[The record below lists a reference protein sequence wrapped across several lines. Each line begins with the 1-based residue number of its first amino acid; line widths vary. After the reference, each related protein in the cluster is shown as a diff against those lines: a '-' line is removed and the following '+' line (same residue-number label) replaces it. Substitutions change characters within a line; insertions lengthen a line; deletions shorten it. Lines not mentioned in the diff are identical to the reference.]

1 MISLIMLWN
10 ASIDVEARE
19 LLYDRSATSKFPV
32 SDIHVA
38 GEATPLQYSASV
50 GVPLDYQ
57 FRTNL
62 YYMLRVRVTNVN
74 YNLIKDSSVG
84 STMNYKFYIDYAGE
98 RYDTSGGYIIIP
110 GNFINGFVVSLDLEG
125 TVYGTGKWQVSPSIT
140 YSYTLYSLTANDLP
154 NYQNVPI
161 VNGLGQ
167 VEDAVNQAGDK
178 IDKTTDAVEEQTKEQ
193 KGFFKSVLDFFGGFF
208 GNLIDAV
215 IGLFVP
221 SAEDMQG
228 LLQQLNDFFS
238 KTFGFLYYPFEVI
251 IQLFQALVSDG
262 GGTSITFPGFSIM
275 GYTVWEDISYN
286 LADNELGKLVYPTV
300 QTISGVLLGGWFI
313 MYLRRFF
320 DERFGGGGR

>member
-1 MISLIMLWN
+1 M
-10 ASIDVEARE
+10 SIDVKARE
-19 LLYDRSATSKFPV
+19 LLYDRSTTSTFPT
-32 SDIHVA
+32 H
-38 GEATPLQYSASV
+38 SV
-50 GVPLDYQ
+50 GVVNDSTTVDYTAFAGVPLDYQ

-62 YYMLRVRVTNVN
+62 YYMLRVQVTAVD
-74 YNLIKDSSVG
+74 YQAVKDSSVG
-84 STMNYKFYIDYAGE
+84 YGLNYDFYINYAGE
-98 RYDTSGGYIIIP
+98 RYDVSGGYIIIP
-110 GNFINGFVVSLDLEG
+110 GNFMNGFTVGLDVNG
-125 TVYGTGKWQVSPSIT
+125 TVYGTGKLQITPKIT
-140 YSYTLYSLTANDLP
+140 YKYTLYSLTANDLP
-154 NYQNVPI
+154 SYENVPI

-167 VEDAVNQAGDK
+167 VEDAVKDTGNK

-251 IQLFQALVSDG
+251 IQLFQALVSSG
-262 GGTSITFPGFSIM
+262 KGTSITFPGFSIM
-275 GYTVWEDISYN
+275 GYAVWEDISYN
-286 LADNELGKLVYPTV
+286 LADNELGKLIFPTV

-320 DERFGGGGR
+320 EERFGGGGR

>member
-1 MISLIMLWN
+1 MTMLWS

-19 LLYDRSATSKFPV
+19 LLYDRSATSTFPTQRFGV
-32 SDIHVA
+32 S
-38 GEATPLQYSASV
+38 GGSSSV
-50 GVPLDYQ
+50 NYTSFAGVPLDYQ

-62 YYMLRVRVTNVN
+62 YYMLRVQVTAIDYQVV
-74 YNLIKDSSVG
+74 KDSAVG
-84 STMNYKFYIDYAGE
+84 FDIGYRFYINYAGE
-98 RYDTSGGYIIIP
+98 RYDVSGGYVIIP
-110 GNFINGFVVSLDLEG
+110 GNFINGFTVGLD
-125 TVYGTGKWQVSPSIT
+125 VYGSIHGNGNFQITPKFT
-140 YSYTLYSLTANDLP
+140 YKYTLYSLTANDLP
-154 NYQNVPI
+154 AYENVPI

-167 VEDAVNQAGDK
+167 VEDAVTDAGNK
-178 IDKTTDAVEEQTKEQ
+178 IDKTTDAVNEQTKEQ

-208 GNLIDAV
+208 RNLIDAV
-215 IGLFVP
+215 LGLFVP

-251 IQLFQALVSDG
+251 IQLFQALVSSG
-262 GGTSITFPGFSIM
+262 EGTSITFPGFSIM
-275 GYTVWEDISYN
+275 GYAVWEDISYN
-286 LADNELGKLVYPTV
+286 LADNELGKLVFPTV